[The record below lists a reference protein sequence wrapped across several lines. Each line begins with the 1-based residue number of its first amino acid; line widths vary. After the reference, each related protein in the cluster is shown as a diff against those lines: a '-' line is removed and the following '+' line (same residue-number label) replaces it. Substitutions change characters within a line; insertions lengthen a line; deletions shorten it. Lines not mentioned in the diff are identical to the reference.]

1 MHKPATWHDYV
12 ASRLLDEHIQP
23 GIHAHLE
30 VAVRIPGVVQPLD
43 LAHHLAEEQ
52 AQTYTRLDVI
62 GVCCTSIDANPGNG
76 LSSANFLIGF
86 LKSLSNMSPPRTL
99 GHARGYHMA
108 SEWVW

>member
-43 LAHHLAEEQ
+43 LAYHLAEEQ

-62 GVCCTSIDANPGNG
+62 GVCVARASTQILGTDFLPQTS
-76 LSSANFLIGF
+76 
-86 LKSLSNMSPPRTL
+86 
-99 GHARGYHMA
+99 
-108 SEWVW
+108 